1 MPNYSSL
8 STQIE
13 GIKSE
18 ITASLAVGTYSAQ
31 DLVYAAKALEALSN
45 IVVPDGTPE
54 LTVNDKLYVG
64 DAAENFST
72 VAALTNPV
80 AVFETSAND
89 YAQIAF
95 VNRSSSADAS
105 TDFIAYSNNGDD
117 NSGWIN
123 MGITSS
129 NFADPDFTITGAG
142 DGYIFVSGS
151 SQGSTDRGNLVLAT
165 NNTGTQNKIIF
176 AAGGLDSDAT
186 QMEITPNQNVHIEI
200 NTPSTSPT
208 TGALTVVGGV
218 GIQGDVNI
226 QGSITFG
233 GTGTTVETDN
243 LSVVDPMVYVGT
255 ENSADALD
263 MGLVGTY
270 VTGGNTRYAGV
281 VRDASDGVM
290 KFFQNATTKPLTT
303 VNFAEGGLAYASIKV
318 AGVEA
323 DSASIGDVSNT
334 ELQYLN
340 GVTSAIQTQL
350 DSKLSISSAGSTYA
364 PLASPSFTGV
374 PTAPTPDAGTNNG
387 QIATTSFVSTAIGN
401 LIASAPEALNTL
413 DELAAAL
420 NDDANF
426 ATTVTNSLAAKAP
439 LASPTFTGT
448 VTISGGAVI
457 TGTTDVQ
464 EIRENIVPITLSSN
478 LATCNWTE
486 GNIFYVATAATG
498 AVTINLTNVP
508 TDINKMM
515 TINFILTQD
524 ATGRLPSTFQIDGAT
539 QTIRW
544 PGGSA
549 PTPTAGAGKIDIFS
563 FTMQRTGSNTWIVY
577 GASSLNF

>member
-18 ITASLAVGTYSAQ
+18 ITASLAVGTYTAQ
-31 DLVYAAKALEALSN
+31 DLVYAAKALEALGN
-45 IVVPDGTPE
+45 IIVPDGTPE
-54 LTVNDKLYVG
+54 LTVNDKLFVG

-72 VAALTNPV
+72 TASLTNPV
-80 AVFETSAND
+80 AVFETSAAD
-89 YAQIAF
+89 YAQVAF
-95 VNRSSSADAS
+95 VNRSAAANAS

-117 NSGWIN
+117 DSGWIDL
-123 MGITSS
+123 GITSS
-129 NFADPDFTITGAG
+129 NFADPDFTITGPG

-233 GTGTTVETDN
+233 GSGTTVETDN
-243 LSVVDPMVYVGT
+243 LSVVDPIVYVGS
-255 ENSADALD
+255 ENAADALD
-263 MGLVGTY
+263 MGLVGKY
-270 VTGGNTRYAGV
+270 VTSGNTKYAGV

-290 KFFQNATTKPLTT
+290 KFFEDASTKPLTT
-303 VNFAEGGLAYASIKV
+303 VDFTEVGLTYASIKV
-318 AGVEA
+318 DGIDAA
-323 DSASIGDVSNT
+323 SASIGDVSNT

-340 GVTSAIQTQL
+340 GVTSGIQGQI
-350 DSKLSISSAGSTYA
+350 DAKLSTTAAASTYA
-364 PLASPSFTGV
+364 PLASPALTGE
-374 PTAPTPDAGTNNG
+374 PTAPTAAAGTNTT
-387 QIATTSFVSTAIGN
+387 QVATTAFVSTAVSN
-401 LIASAPEALNTL
+401 LVNSAPATLDTL

-420 NDDANF
+420 GDDANF

-448 VTISGGAVI
+448 ATFAAVTVNGAL
-457 TGTTDVQ
+457 DAN
-464 EIRENIVPITLSSN
+464 ELRETVVPVTLSSN
-478 LATCNWTE
+478 LATLDWTA
-486 GNIFYVATAATG
+486 GNLFYVSTAPTG
-498 AVTINLTNVP
+498 AMTVNVTNVP
-508 TDINKMM
+508 TDVNKAM
-515 TINFILTQD
+515 TINFIVTQG
-524 ATGRLPSTFQIDGAT
+524 ATGYLPTTFQIGGAA

-549 PTPTAGAGKIDIFS
+549 PSPTSGAGKIDIFS
-563 FTMQRTGSNTWIVY
+563 FTMQRTAAETWIVY

>member
-18 ITASLAVGTYSAQ
+18 ITASLAVGTYTAQ
-31 DLVYAAKALEALSN
+31 DLVYAAKALEALGN
-45 IVVPDGTPE
+45 IIVPDGTPE
-54 LTVNDKLYVG
+54 LTVNEKLYVG

-72 VAALTNPV
+72 TASLTNPV

-95 VNRSSSADAS
+95 INRSSSADAS

-117 NSGWIN
+117 SSGWID

-129 NFADPDFTITGAG
+129 NFSDPDFTITGAG

-151 SQGSTDRGNLVLAT
+151 TQGSTDRGNLVLAT

-176 AAGGLDSDAT
+176 AAGGLDSDST

-255 ENSADALD
+255 DNSADALD
-263 MGLVGTY
+263 MGLVGKY
-270 VTGGNTRYAGV
+270 VTGGNTKYAGV

-290 KFFQNATTKPLTT
+290 KFFEDASTKPLTT
-303 VNFAEGGLAYASIKV
+303 VNFAEVGLTYASIKV
-318 AGVEA
+318 DGIDAA
-323 DSASIGDVSNT
+323 SATIGDVSNT

-340 GVTSAIQTQL
+340 GVTSGIQGQL
-350 DSKLSISSAGSTYA
+350 DAKLSTTAAASTYA
-364 PLASPSFTGV
+364 PLASPALTGT
-374 PTAPTPDAGTNNG
+374 PTAPTAAAGTSTT
-387 QIATTSFVSTAIGN
+387 QVATTAFTT
-401 LIASAPEALNTL
+401 SAVNVVRYIDRVEKT
-413 DELAAAL
+413 
-420 NDDANF
+420 
-426 ATTVTNSLAAKAP
+426 S
-439 LASPTFTGT
+439 
-448 VTISGGAVI
+448 
-457 TGTTDVQ
+457 
-464 EIRENIVPITLSSN
+464 SSN
-478 LATCNWTE
+478 LALTDDTKLVEMN
-486 GNIFYVATAATG
+486 VASANTLTIPLDSSVNFPVGTQITVVQTNTG
-498 AVTINLTNVP
+498 QTTI
-508 TDINKMM
+508 
-515 TINFILTQD
+515 
-524 ATGRLPSTFQIDGAT
+524 
-539 QTIRW
+539 
-544 PGGSA
+544 
-549 PTPTAGAGKIDIFS
+549 AGAGGVTVNATPGLKLRAQWSSATLIK
-563 FTMQRTGSNTWIVY
+563 RAANTWLVI
-577 GASSLNF
+577 GDLTP

>member
-8 STQIE
+8 NSQIE

-31 DLVYAAKALEALSN
+31 ELVYAAKALEALGN
-45 IVVPDGTPE
+45 IIVPDGTPE
-54 LTVNDKLYVG
+54 LTVNDKLFVG

-80 AVFETSAND
+80 AVFETSAPD
-89 YAQIAF
+89 YAQVAF

-117 NSGWIN
+117 NSGWID

-176 AAGGLDSDAT
+176 AAGGLDSDST

-243 LSVVDPMVYVGT
+243 LSVVDPMVYVGSD
-255 ENSADALD
+255 NDSDALD
-263 MGLVGTY
+263 MGLVGKY
-270 VTGGNTRYAGV
+270 VTGENTKYAGV

-290 KFFQNATTKPLTT
+290 KFFQNASTKPITT
-303 VNFAEGGLAYASIKV
+303 VNFAEAGLTYASIKV
-318 AGVEA
+318 NAIDA
-323 DSASIGDVSNT
+323 TSASIGDVSNT

-340 GVTSAIQTQL
+340 GVTSGVQGQL
-350 DSKLSISSAGSTYA
+350 DGKLSTTAAASTYA
-364 PLASPSFTGV
+364 PIASPALTGE
-374 PTAPTPDAGTNNG
+374 PTAPTAAAGTNTT
-387 QIATTSFVSTAIGN
+387 QVATTAFVTSALST
-401 LIASAPEALNTL
+401 
-413 DELAAAL
+413 
-420 NDDANF
+420 
-426 ATTVTNSLAAKAP
+426 
-439 LASPTFTGT
+439 PTFSNV
-448 VTISGGAVI
+448 VTMNGGAVI

-464 EIRENIVPITLSSN
+464 EIREQVVPVTLTSN
-478 LATCNWTE
+478 SATLDWTA
-486 GNIFYVATAATG
+486 GNIYYIATAPTG
-498 AVTINLTNVP
+498 SMSFNLTNVP
-508 TDINKMM
+508 ADVNKMM
-515 TINFILTQD
+515 TVNVIVTQGS
-524 ATGRLPSTFQIDGAT
+524 TGYIPTTFQIGGVT

-544 PGGSA
+544 PEGTA
-549 PTPTAGAGKIDIFS
+549 PTPTSSAGKIDIFG
-563 FTMQRTGSNTWIVY
+563 FTLQRTATNEWIVY
-577 GASSLNF
+577 GSASANF